1 MCIEIAK
8 PCFFLLTHYVLWL
21 CKIHVSILISILME
35 HMQSKRERKYDCT
48 NDHDSKVI
56 LLSIHATDTL
66 NERHKVYLGT
76 IH

>member
-1 MCIEIAK
+1 
-8 PCFFLLTHYVLWL
+8 
-21 CKIHVSILISILME
+21 ME